1 MFCQKPIF
9 KPPEAGW
16 GINMDKKKSRI
27 SIKASFYIAIMQAA
41 VMICLFLF
49 ISFSV
54 SSNMKKITT
63 ANMQA
68 ISTDRAKIIED

>member
-49 ISFSV
+49 ISFLYLQ
-54 SSNMKKITT
+54 I
-63 ANMQA
+63 
-68 ISTDRAKIIED
+68 